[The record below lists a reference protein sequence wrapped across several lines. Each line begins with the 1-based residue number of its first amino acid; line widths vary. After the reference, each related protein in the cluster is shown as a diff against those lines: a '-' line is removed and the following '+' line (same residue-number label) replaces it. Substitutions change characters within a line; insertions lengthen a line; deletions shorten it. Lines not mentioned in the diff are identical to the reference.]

1 MVFGSITL
9 HLHQIGSPPIS
20 GLPKTLNTF
29 SVILTERHLLLRNAV
44 WLHSAM
50 DLLGNTRII
59 SGEDIQWLSKGYFE
73 TWLDSKTPRTT
84 SSYLCNR
91 VFL

>member
-1 MVFGSITL
+1 MEDFHTDNGLFGPVTL
-9 HLHQIGSPPIS
+9 HLHQTGSPPIS

-29 SVILTERHLLLRNAV
+29 SEILTERHLLLRNAV

-59 SGEDIQWLSKGYFE
+59 SEEFIK
-73 TWLDSKTPRTT
+73 
-84 SSYLCNR
+84 
-91 VFL
+91 